1 MELIGRGGS
10 SKVFKIME
18 IEYGKLFA
26 LKKVKLCKQEP
37 TVSDGYLNEIELL
50 RKLKGNKHIIQLE
63 DYVVSLDSILLVI
76 YFNFNP
82 RY

>member
-18 IEYGKLFA
+18 MDSGKLFA

-37 TVSDGYLNEIELL
+37 TVSEGYLNEIELL
-50 RKLKGNKHIIQLE
+50 KKLKGNKHIIQLE
-63 DYVVSLDSILLVI
+63 DYLVSSDSILLVI
-76 YFNFNP
+76 
-82 RY
+82 

>member
-10 SKVFKIME
+10 SKVFKILE
-18 IEYGKLFA
+18 IEHGKLFA

-37 TVSDGYLNEIELL
+37 TVSEGYLNEIELL

-76 YFNFNP
+76 YFSFNQ
-82 RY
+82 